1 MKVIYVVHS
10 VQVVKKKNGF
20 RPKPTV
26 TEAFS
31 DPSRAHKTA
40 CKSIEKIIKREN
52 YFTEKPP
59 KTAKVPEP
67 AEPAEPAKPAEP
79 AEPAKS
85 IETAPSEYEK
95 RMGCVKE
102 IMESDQPWPAKY
114 YDMDDLLSR
123 WCPTVA
129 ELNCKKYDVR
139 VSECDLS

>member
-10 VQVVKKKNGF
+10 VQVVKKKNGL
-20 RPKPTV
+20 RPKPNV
-26 TEAFS
+26 TEAFI

-40 CKSIEKIIKREN
+40 CKTIEKIIKRES
-52 YFTEKPP
+52 YFTEKP
-59 KTAKVPEP
+59 
-67 AEPAEPAKPAEP
+67 
-79 AEPAKS
+79 AKS
-85 IETAPSEYEK
+85 APPADAPTSPTSPTNEYEK
-95 RMGCVKE
+95 RVARVKE

-123 WCPTVA
+123 WCPTVV